1 MVNKDK
7 TGTLIQFAVKAGK
20 EAIGRS
26 ACEKLRSNNKLYL
39 IILAKDAS
47 ERLLEFSQGVTTHYY
62 LTRSELG
69 KLVGREQVSIIG
81 ISDYQFVNAIAKY
94 IDKAK

>member
-1 MVNKDK
+1 MPDKDK

-20 EAIGRS
+20 AAIGRS
-26 ACEKLRSNNKLYL
+26 ACEKLRSKNKLYL

-47 ERLLEFSQGVTTHYY
+47 ERLLEFSPGVSTHYY
-62 LTRSELG
+62 STRSDLG

-81 ISDYQFVNAIAKY
+81 ISDHQFVQAITKSMNQAN
-94 IDKAK
+94 